1 MPNENIN
8 ESATSSD
15 ALTLDEL
22 AERVAELERRMAS
35 SFPLSYSGEEIQ
47 SLLDT
52 VNDRG
57 FDCGREVINITG
69 NQISASVKLSLP
81 FTPTKDTRIV
91 AVAHSTYMPYPYEN
105 ICVVINFG
113 LNSVYAAVSM
123 GTNSPN
129 TGSGSAYLP
138 KGDLNIDWLVIRR

>member
-1 MPNENIN
+1 MQNENIN

-52 VNDRG
+52 VNDRSL
-57 FDCGREVINITG
+57 DCGRETINITS
-69 NQISASVKLSLP
+69 NQSTADVKLRLP
-81 FTPTKDTRIV
+81 FVPTKDTQVV
-91 AVAHSTYMPYPYEN
+91 ATAHREGMPYPYEN
-105 ICVVINFG
+105 MCVVINFG
-113 LNSVYAAVSM
+113 ANAVYASIVM
-123 GTNSPN
+123 GTNSPS
-129 TGSGSAYLP
+129 SGTTSYLP
-138 KGDLNIDWLVIRR
+138 KGEINIDWLVIRR